1 MSDFPEQ
8 FELDMLWLSQQDRTA
23 TFEQL
28 EAFAERVALKM
39 QTSGMT
45 EDEARNQAL
54 KGE

>member
-8 FELDMLWLSQQDRTA
+8 FELDMLWLEHKNSTA

-39 QTSGMT
+39 QIPGMT
-45 EDEARNQAL
+45 EKQAREDAL
-54 KGE
+54 KGC